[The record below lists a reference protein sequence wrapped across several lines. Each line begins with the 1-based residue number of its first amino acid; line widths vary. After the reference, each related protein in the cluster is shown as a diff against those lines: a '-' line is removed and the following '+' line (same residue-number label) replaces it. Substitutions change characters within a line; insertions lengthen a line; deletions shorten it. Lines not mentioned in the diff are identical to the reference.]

1 MTSNSQQ
8 SSIFSFHD
16 ASNDAHLNLTP
27 SQGDISSTYSPII
40 ETERVKLIWGTSI
53 NVLETSEKFKDF
65 IHNLPN
71 YLQIFEN
78 INSTQN
84 YIFNLDCNLLDPIL
98 KSQLILYPLETL
110 PILENSLQEIY
121 FETYPNTINLIKIR
135 LFNIGKKVNI
145 RNFDPNDIDKII
157 KIKGMVIRTSGVV
170 PELNKAVFECI
181 KCKNSQ
187 QVESVK
193 NVINQPINCKCG
205 GKFTF
210 EIKHNKGIYDDKQ
223 IIKIQELSENIPD
236 GTTPLSLSLVSRDEM
251 VDSLIPGDKVEVT
264 GILKAV
270 AVRVNPNL
278 KKIKSTFRT
287 FLEVLNFEYL
297 NSQENVEEGKED
309 GSNVDKKDLI
319 YVGKADDNEKSN
331 DTVDKTTNNEKSVE
345 TISNNGNTN
354 NSSTANK
361 SKNTKE
367 RNYVDEIDKLR
378 QLGNVYTKLYK
389 SIAPSVC
396 GMEDVKKALL
406 LQLFGGVRKELGNS
420 RLRGDINILLAG
432 DPGISKSQLLGF
444 INKISERGMYTSGKG
459 TSAVGLTASVSRD
472 PDSGQYVL
480 ESGALVLSDNGICCI
495 DEFDKMSDSTRSVL
509 HEVMEQQTVSVA
521 KAGIITTLNA
531 RCSILASCNP
541 IESKYNPKKS
551 IVENINLPPTLLSRF
566 DVVCLLIDKHDEIR
580 DREIG
585 NHIASIYSEQTDE
598 YDVLDK
604 DLLKAY
610 IKEAK
615 RINPKLTPESIKAL
629 SQAYVDLRQIDN
641 GNTITATTRQLES
654 LIRLSEAHARMRFST
669 SVDVEDVKEALRI
682 VKESLLMYAIDP
694 ITGKIDMDMIISGVA
709 ASKQKLIE
717 DLKSTIIKLLR
728 KKKHSF
734 ESILEETKSNEKMV
748 KECLDEMEY
757 EEMICRDENGEYER
771 IIN

>member
-53 NVLETSEKFKDF
+53 NVFETSEKFKEF
-65 IHNLPN
+65 IHNMEN

-84 YIFNLDCNLLDPIL
+84 YIFDLDCNLLDPIL
-98 KSQLILYPLETL
+98 KSQLVLYPLETL

-121 FETYPNTINLIKIR
+121 FETYPNTVNLIKIR

-145 RNFDPNDIDKII
+145 RNFDPSDIDKII
-157 KIKGMVIRTSGVV
+157 KLKGMVIRTSGVI

-181 KCKNSQ
+181 KCKNCME
-187 QVESVK
+187 VESIK
-193 NVINQPINCKCG
+193 NVINQPISCKCG
-205 GKFTF
+205 GRFTF
-210 EIKHNKGIYDDKQ
+210 EIKHNKGFYDDKQ

-236 GTTPLSLSLVSRDEM
+236 GTTPLSLSLVSRDEL

-270 AVRVNPNL
+270 PVRVNPNL

-287 FLEVLNFEYL
+287 YLELLNFEYL
-297 NSQENVEEGKED
+297 NNQEENVE
-309 GSNVDKKDLI
+309 NVDKNIEK
-319 YVGKADDNEKSN
+319 VSDNEVDKKSN
-331 DTVDKTTNNEKSVE
+331 KNKLNN
-345 TISNNGNTN
+345 
-354 NSSTANK
+354 
-361 SKNTKE
+361 
-367 RNYVDEIDKLR
+367 RNYVEEIDKLR
-378 QLGNVYTKLYK
+378 QQGNIYTKLYK

-444 INKISERGMYTSGKG
+444 INKITERGMYTSGKG

-541 IESKYNPKKS
+541 IESKYNPKKN

-566 DVVCLLIDKHDEIR
+566 DVVCLLIDKHDEVR

-585 NHIASIYSEQTDE
+585 NHIASIYSDQNDD
-598 YDVLDK
+598 YDVIDK

-615 RINPKLTPESIKAL
+615 RIEPKLTPESIKSL

-669 SVDVEDVKEALRI
+669 LIEVEDVKEALRI

-694 ITGKIDMDMIISGVA
+694 ITGKIDMDMIISGVT
-709 ASKQKLIE
+709 ASKQKLVE
-717 DLKSTIIKLLR
+717 DLKNTILKLLR
-728 KKKHSF
+728 KKKLSF
-734 ESILEETKSNEKMV
+734 ENIIEETKSNDKMV
-748 KECLDEMEY
+748 KECLDELEY
-757 EEMICRDENGEYER
+757 EELICKDGNGEYEK
-771 IIN
+771 IKN